1 MLYKRYTLVTVS
13 EVKWPPGSRS
23 GLKYPLEL
31 LESSIYNC
39 FSRRGRWGMG
49 VVTEICVNT
58 VPGGSKMDLTCWYC
72 TVLYCTIFSTV
83 ELYGVVLL

>member
-1 MLYKRYTLVTVS
+1 
-13 EVKWPPGSRS
+13 
-23 GLKYPLEL
+23 
-31 LESSIYNC
+31 
-39 FSRRGRWGMG
+39 MG